1 MKKKSKSQSARVL
14 IALLVCGAAC
24 SIVTGTLLAYFRTE
38 TPARVSH
45 PATAGLTFAERV
57 SYQRAIEAVY
67 WRHRIWPKER
77 TDHKPSLDEVMSR
90 AQLERKVADYLRN
103 SQALEDY
110 WQRPITAEQLQ
121 AEMERMATRTKQ
133 PEVLRELFETL
144 GNDPFVIA
152 ECLARPALAE
162 RLLTTSYAYDERFH
176 GELGQRAEAD
186 LRAHPSPRQM
196 KQTSGKYREIELV
209 RSDREG
215 IVGQASR
222 LPEEQSAGGVPAVQS
237 QDSTTSLKLNRRE
250 WQESIE
256 KLATQFD
263 NPAPVARDR
272 RARRINSDAPA
283 TDSWAQIKTGVLS
296 SLQEDESRYYATA
309 VVKQTKDR
317 LKVATVEWPKEPLGS
332 WRARAENQLP
342 KVMAA
347 VTPNYTLPTISDV
360 ANSCTDNS
368 WTPTN
373 DLPVSGPGHTAV
385 WTGSEMI
392 VWGGYDDTTFFGDLN
407 TGGRYNPS
415 TDSWAA
421 TSTANAP
428 IARAGHTAVWDGR
441 EMIVWGGQD
450 ENYAFLNTGG
460 RYDPS
465 TDSWTATS
473 TTNVAAGRTF
483 HTAVWTG
490 SEMIVW
496 GGDDEN
502 YDEVNTGGRYNPDT
516 DAWTATSIVNAPVVR
531 AQHTAVWSGSEM
543 IIWGGASGAFS
554 TRTGG
559 RYNPSTDSWTPTSTA
574 DAPSGRAFHTAVW
587 SGTEMI
593 VWGGENSVNT
603 GGRYNPSTDGW
614 TATSTVDAPSGRTRQ
629 NAVWT
634 GSEMIIWCGDN
645 QGFFFTTGGRYNPS
659 NDSWTATSIINAP
672 PANFGYTA
680 VWTGTEMIVW
690 DGSAGG
696 RYNFS
701 MDSWVGTGNPPTA
714 RGGHTAVWTGT
725 EMIVWG
731 GYDGS
736 YKNTGG
742 RYTPS
747 TDSWTAT
754 TTANAPFGRQFHTAV
769 WTGDEMIVWG
779 GYDGTRYFNSGGRYN
794 PDTDTWLPTSIGNAP
809 TSRYHHTAVWTGR
822 EMIVWG
828 GYDGINIR
836 NTGGRYN
843 PTTDS
848 WIATDLSNAPSARQF
863 HTAVWTGSEMIVW
876 GGNGAAGTLNRGG
889 KYDPDTDSWTATST
903 TNAPT
908 ARSQHAA
915 VWTGFE
921 MIVWGG
927 LDTVSTGG
935 RYNPSTDSWTATRTI
950 NAPGDR
956 AFPTAVWTGRE
967 MIVWGG
973 NGGCAN
979 FMCVTNTGGR
989 YNPSTDSWT
998 ETSIANAPSERVFDT
1013 AVWTGNEMI
1022 VWGGNGFVAS
1032 LNTGARYCAQPPN
1045 LMVRLG
1051 NISTRS
1057 FVQTGDNVMIGG
1069 FIVRGT
1075 QPKRVIVRAIGPEL
1089 TRYGVPNPLL
1099 NPSLELHDGTG
1110 ALIASNDTWTS
1121 TIIGGIIT
1129 SNQVAQIRHSGHAPT
1144 DETESAIIADLPPG
1158 NYTAIVRGV
1167 DNMTGVALVEVYDL
1181 NAAANSILANIS
1193 TRAFVQ
1199 TGDNVMIGGFIVHG
1213 TQPKR
1218 VIIRA
1223 IGPELSTP
1231 PFRVPNAL
1239 ANPTLELHDS
1249 TGALIASNDNWQR
1262 TIIGGIIT
1270 TSQVHDIT
1278 NSGHAPSDPRESAII
1293 AELPSGSYTVIVRGV
1308 SNTTGVAL
1316 VEVYDLQ

>member
-1 MKKKSKSQSARVL
+1 M
-14 IALLVCGAAC
+14 
-24 SIVTGTLLAYFRTE
+24 
-38 TPARVSH
+38 
-45 PATAGLTFAERV
+45 
-57 SYQRAIEAVY
+57 YQRAIEDVY

-77 TDHKPSLDEVMSR
+77 PDAKPSLDAVVTQ
-90 AQLERKVADYLRN
+90 AQLEKKVTDYER
-103 SQALEDY
+103 SSKALEDY
-110 WQRPITAEQLQ
+110 WRRPITAEQLQ
-121 AEMERMATRTKQ
+121 AEMDRMAQHTKQ
-133 PEVLRELFETL
+133 PEVLQEIFETL
-144 GNDPFVIA
+144 GNDPFIIA
-152 ECLARPALAE
+152 ECLARPVLAE
-162 RLLTTSYAYDERFH
+162 RLLSNSYAYDQRIH
-176 GELGQRAEAD
+176 GELKQCVETD
-186 LRAHPSPRQM
+186 LRTHNRVEEM
-196 KQTSGKYREIELV
+196 KQLSGTYNDIEFV
-209 RSDREG
+209 KSESAEG
-215 IVGQASR
+215 VANHNA
-222 LPEEQSAGGVPAVQS
+222 EHAV
-237 QDSTTSLKLNRRE
+237 KLNPRE
-250 WQESIE
+250 WGQHVHNLAVTFNRCGSPEDE
-256 KLATQFD
+256 EVVPVGKLS
-263 NPAPVARDR
+263 P
-272 RARRINSDAPA
+272 
-283 TDSWAQIKTGVLS
+283 
-296 SLQEDESRYYATA
+296 LQEDKSRYYATA
-309 VVKQTKDR
+309 VIAKRKNR
-317 LKVATVEWPKEPLGS
+317 LTLATVTWQKQPLGS
-332 WRARAENQLP
+332 WLASSEDQVREIMGAAGGKYKLP
-342 KVMAA
+342 N
-347 VTPNYTLPTISDV
+347 VTGAT
-360 ANSCTDNS
+360 CTDNS

-415 TDSWAA
+415 TDNWVA

-428 IARAGHTAVWDGR
+428 VARAGHTAIWDGR

-450 ENYAFLNTGG
+450 ENYAFLNSGG
-460 RYDPS
+460 RYNPS

-473 TTNVAAGRTF
+473 TTNVAAARTF

-516 DAWTATSIVNAPVVR
+516 DAWTATSIVNAPVAR

-543 IIWGGASGAFS
+543 IVWGGASGAFS

-559 RYNPSTDSWTPTSTA
+559 RYNASTDSWTPTSTA

-672 PANFGYTA
+672 PGNFGYTA

-690 DGSAGG
+690 DGSTGG
-696 RYNFS
+696 RYNVS
-701 MDSWVGTGNPPTA
+701 MDSWVGTGNPPSA
-714 RGGHTAVWTGT
+714 RSGHSAIWTGT

-736 YKNTGG
+736 YTNTGEK
-742 RYTPS
+742 YNPS

-779 GYDGTRYFNSGGRYN
+779 GYDSTRYFNSGGRYN
-794 PDTDTWLPTSIGNAP
+794 PDADTWLPTSIGNAP

-828 GYDGINIR
+828 GYDGFNIR

-848 WIATDLSNAPSARQF
+848 WIATDLSNPPFPRQF

-876 GGNGAAGTLNRGG
+876 GGNGAGGTLDRGAR
-889 KYDPDTDSWTATST
+889 YDPDTDSWTATSIR
-903 TNAPT
+903 NAPT
-908 ARSQHAA
+908 GRSQHAA

-927 LDTVSTGG
+927 LDTANTGG
-935 RYNPSTDSWTATRTI
+935 RYNPSTDSWTATSTI

-956 AFPTAVWTGRE
+956 AFPTTVWTGRE

-979 FMCVTNTGGR
+979 FMCVRNTGGR
-989 YNPSTDSWT
+989 YNPTTDSWS
-998 ETSIANAPSERVFDT
+998 ETSLTNAPSERVFHT
-1013 AVWTGNEMI
+1013 SVWTGGEMI
-1022 VWGGNGFVAS
+1022 VWGGTGLYDF
-1032 LNTGARYCAQPPN
+1032 NTGGRYCAQPPN
-1045 LMVRLG
+1045 LLAQLG

-1057 FVQTGDNVMIGG
+1057 FVQTGNNVMIGG

-1075 QPKRVIVRAIGPEL
+1075 QPKKVIVRAIGPEL

-1099 NPSLELHDGTG
+1099 NPTLEVHDATG
-1110 ALIASNDTWTS
+1110 ALIASNDNWTS

-1129 SNQVAQIRHSGHAPT
+1129 SNQVAQIRHSGHAPA

-1158 NYTAIVRGV
+1158 NYTVIVRGV
-1167 DNMTGVALVEVYDL
+1167 DNMTGVALVEAYDL
-1181 NAAANSILANIS
+1181 SPETNSILGNIS
-1193 TRAFVQ
+1193 TRSFVQ
-1199 TGDNVMIGGFIVHG
+1199 TGDDVMIGGFIVHG
-1213 TQPKR
+1213 TGSKK

-1223 IGPELSTP
+1223 IGPELSMP

-1239 ANPTLELHDS
+1239 SDPTLELHNS
-1249 TGALIASNDNWQR
+1249 TGALIASNDNWQH

-1270 TSQVHDIT
+1270 SDQRGQIRS
-1278 NSGHAPSDPRESAII
+1278 SGYAPTDGRESAII
-1293 AELPSGSYTVIVRGV
+1293 ATLPVGNYTAIVRGI
-1308 SNTTGVAL
+1308 NDTTGVAL
-1316 VEVYDLQ
+1316 GEVYDLD